1 MYFPILIR
9 IHGKWSAVAVD
20 IQDNRYML
28 YKCHCLLF
36 HAGQTWFQKRYVN
49 LWWVLP
55 YRMLT
60 VPQDCLTSEHN
71 MSKRMGQTGVFRS
84 GFYLSPVQSLDLVG
98 WKGTVG
104 IGCVTTISVFISPG
118 ESAGARNLNKPPPF
132 RPSTNTPISLLRF
145 TQDGLS
151 TLVLA
156 NARARLLLFS
166 SMAKWKLK
174 RMLRRITRRSGFSLW
189 TLLST
194 KVVSALLFSK
204 GSVYQGELRIATV
217 HLTLLNTEPAKWE
230 SFLLSANLLP
240 LPKSQSKEQP
250 ISVSFH

>member
-1 MYFPILIR
+1 
-9 IHGKWSAVAVD
+9 
-20 IQDNRYML
+20 
-28 YKCHCLLF
+28 
-36 HAGQTWFQKRYVN
+36 
-49 LWWVLP
+49 
-55 YRMLT
+55 
-60 VPQDCLTSEHN
+60 
-71 MSKRMGQTGVFRS
+71 MSKRMGQTGVLRS
-84 GFYLSPVQSLDLVG
+84 GLYLSPVQSLDLVG
-98 WKGTVG
+98 WQGTVG

-204 GSVYQGELRIATV
+204 GSVYQGKLRIATV
-217 HLTLLNTEPAKWE
+217 H
-230 SFLLSANLLP
+230 FLLCLIPNQQNESP
-240 LPKSQSKEQP
+240 FFYRPTFSPSQSHKAKNNQFRLVFINLQFPAWRRHSTPFYEKSLFVL
-250 ISVSFH
+250 SVTWCAFPVAQEGHLY